1 MIALVLTIIIIVIL
15 ASVSINLIFG
25 SNGLITQTQI
35 AKRENDRAY
44 VQEKITIAYAITQTD
59 YTIAGRN
66 MDQVEY
72 YSGAEDGKNNLKT
85 YSEDNTN
92 IQVIDYIDPNDNEKI
107 IELLVSY
114 TGTNYDVFINLE
126 NGKVS
131 LENIG
136 NDKISKIEV
145 SATVSDIT
153 SLGFKVNA
161 NITSNLEIS
170 HIYYSIDNGQSYVE
184 GQNINSRTYLF
195 TGLEP
200 NTEYTVIVKVED
212 VQNKSATSEPIKV
225 NTLNTAEIST
235 TTRYVYDRYTYTT
248 SWQSVGASTGVT
260 LTIGDGYAD
269 GLPGQDP
276 TPMYSLNSNVYS
288 SYSFNSSTG
297 TYTGRGRLTNQ
308 ISNPAYVVSSNQVYE
323 ITSSY
328 FVEGSGNKDDYVGRA
343 TRVYR
348 PSQVYNKANK
358 VDTVSGTS
366 ERSQIQDGYYNEL
379 IGQDSIDPIALTY
392 NANILQPGESIE
404 LTIWE
409 STNNTYGGNISY
421 VIEVN
426 NNETGWVEENTITQT
441 TTTITIPPDS
451 TSWKVRVKAK
461 DDMGFVSNT
470 YVYGNGIE

>member
-25 SNGLITQTQI
+25 SDGLITQTQI
-35 AKRENDRAY
+35 AKRENNRAY
-44 VQEKITIAYAITQTD
+44 VQETITIAYATTQTD

-66 MDQVEY
+66 MEQVEY
-72 YSGAEDGKNNLKT
+72 YSGNEDGKNNLKI

-92 IQVIDYIDPNDNEKI
+92 IQVIDYIDPNDSEKI

-114 TGTNYDVFINLE
+114 SGTNYDVFINLE
-126 NGKVS
+126 TGEVS
-131 LENIG
+131 LDNIG

-145 SATVSDIT
+145 SVTTSDIT

-161 NITSNLEIS
+161 NITSNLEIA

-184 GQNINSRTYLF
+184 GQDINSRTYLF

-212 VQNKSATSEPIKV
+212 IQNKSVTSEPVKV
-225 NTLNTAEIST
+225 TTLNTTEIST

-248 SWQSVGASTGVT
+248 SWQSVGTSTSVT

-297 TYTGRGRLTNQ
+297 TYTGSGRLTNQ
-308 ISNPAYVVSSNQVYE
+308 ISYPAYVVSSNQVYE

-328 FVEGSGNKDDYVGRA
+328 FVEGSGSRDDYVGRA

-348 PSQVYNKANK
+348 PSQVYNKASK

-392 NANILQPGESIE
+392 NADILQPGENIE

-409 STNNTYGGNISY
+409 STSNTYGGNISY

-426 NNETGWVEENTITQT
+426 NNETGWIEEKTITQT
-441 TTTITIPPDS
+441 TTTITIPTDS

-461 DDMGFVSNT
+461 DDKGFISNT